1 MIVVPTNVRVHLALG
16 ATDMRKG
23 FCGLSMM
30 VQKVLCRDPFSGHMF
45 VFRGKSARYIKI
57 LYWDGNGL
65 CLFSKRLERGR
76 FTWPTAAEAGA
87 TVTLSPAQ
95 LSMLIEGIDW
105 RSPERSWRPAVA
117 G

>member
-1 MIVVPTNVRVHLALG
+1 MIVVPSNVRVHLALG
-16 ATDMRKG
+16 AADMRKG
-23 FCGLSMM
+23 LCGLSML
-30 VQKVLCRDPFSGHMF
+30 VQNVLCRDPFSGLMF
-45 VFRGKSARYIKI
+45 VFRGKSANYIKV
-57 LYWDGNGL
+57 LYWDGTGL

-76 FTWPTAAEAGA
+76 FTWPTAPEAGA

-105 RSPERSWRPAVA
+105 RSPERTWRPTVA